1 MAAIHIN
8 REQFLEMMKEGKR
21 VLVDYWAPWCGHCRQ
36 IEAAYDKIAE
46 QYGHE
51 MVIAKVN
58 IDDEP
63 YLTEEEQ
70 KVVNVLKHSPEGT
83 QINML
88 VVEANIP
95 INRMSALLFELEM
108 KGVVRPLAGGVY
120 RLLL

>member
-1 MAAIHIN
+1 MVAIHIN

-58 IDDEP
+58 IGDEP

-70 KVVNVLKHSPEGT
+70 IESIPTLILYENGETLGSMVVPGSKAA
-83 QINML
+83 I
-88 VVEANIP
+88 EAFIHET
-95 INRMSALLFELEM
+95 I
-108 KGVVRPLAGGVY
+108 K
-120 RLLL
+120 